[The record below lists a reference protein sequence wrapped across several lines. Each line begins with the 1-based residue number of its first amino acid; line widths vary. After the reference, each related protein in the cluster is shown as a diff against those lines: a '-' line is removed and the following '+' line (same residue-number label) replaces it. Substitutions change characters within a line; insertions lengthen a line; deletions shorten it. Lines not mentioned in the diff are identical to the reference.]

1 MAPFVMCPTCQQ
13 EYDNPLNRRFHAQP
27 NACPA
32 CGPQVSWSAERRT
45 GSGDWRARGQTAVG
59 AALAALAG
67 GQIVAVK
74 GLGGFHLA
82 CDAANDAAVA
92 RLRERK
98 GRVDKP
104 FAVMAADLETVAQI
118 AQLDDAGRRLL
129 TSPERPIVLLT
140 KRADSPLSELVAPGN
155 SSIGVMLPYTPLHS
169 LLTRGAGYGARNFH
183 EHHSAVRA
191 PRSALVMTSGN
202 YSAEPIVTDN
212 DEALKRLGELADG
225 FLLHDREIYV
235 PCDDSVV
242 RLFAGQELPL
252 RRSRGYAPFPV
263 ALPFASRP
271 ILAVGGELKATFCLT
286 QDRHAFMSQHIGDM
300 ENLETLET
308 FGHAVEHMQR
318 LFRIK
323 PELIACD
330 LHPAYLSTRWAH
342 EHANERPIVP
352 VQHHHA
358 HIVAVMAEHGM
369 DGAQPVIGFAFD
381 GTGYGSDGAI
391 WGGEALIADYCG
403 FERAGHLAYV
413 PLPGGD
419 AAIKRPYRTAL
430 AHLDAAGVAWDESL
444 SSVAVCP
451 KIERN
456 VILRQLETGL
466 NAPLTSSMGRLFD
479 AVAALAGI
487 RQTVTYEGQAAM
499 EMESVGERG
508 ARNGERKRIDQ
519 PVDKRYAFRLT
530 LVDGKII
537 FDAGTVIEAIANDV
551 VSGAPVAR
559 IAWRFH
565 EAVAQLCLDVSLRLR
580 ERNGL
585 NTVVL
590 SGGVFQNVL
599 LLGLTVER
607 LQQAGFEALW
617 HRLVPPNDG
626 GLALGQAAIAHHA
639 RQAT

>member
-1 MAPFVMCPTCQQ
+1 M
-13 EYDNPLNRRFHAQP
+13 
-27 NACPA
+27 
-32 CGPQVSWSAERRT
+32 
-45 GSGDWRARGQTAVG
+45 GSGEWGVRGQAAVE
-59 AALAALAG
+59 AAVTALAG

-82 CDAANDAAVA
+82 CDATDDAAVA

-118 AQLDDAGRRLL
+118 AQLDDASRRLL
-129 TSPERPIVLLT
+129 TSPERPIVLLP
-140 KRADSPLSELVAPGN
+140 KRADSPLSDLVAPGN
-155 SSIGVMLPYTPLHS
+155 SSIGIMLPYTPLHS
-169 LLTRGAGYGARNFH
+169 LLTRGAGRGVRNGAREN
-183 EHHSAVRA
+183 SALRA
-191 PRSALVMTSGN
+191 PRPALIMTSGN

-212 DEALKRLGELADG
+212 DEALARLGELADG

-242 RLFAGQELPL
+242 RLFAGHELPL

-318 LFRIK
+318 LFRIE

-342 EHANERPIVP
+342 EHANKRPVVP
-352 VQHHHA
+352 IQHHHA
-358 HIVAVMAEHGM
+358 HIAAVMAEHGL
-369 DGAQPVIGFAFD
+369 DGAQAVIGFAFD

-391 WGGEALIADYCG
+391 WGGEALIADYRG
-403 FERAGHLAYV
+403 FERAGHLVYV

-419 AAIKRPYRTAL
+419 GAIKRPYRTAL
-430 AHLDAAGVAWDESL
+430 AHLHAAGVAWDERL
-444 SSVAVCP
+444 PPVAACP
-451 KIERN
+451 EIERN

-499 EMESVGERG
+499 EMEGVGERG
-508 ARNGERKRIDQ
+508 AGSGEREMNGQ
-519 PVDKRYAFRLT
+519 PVSKRYAFRLT
-530 LVDGKII
+530 QVDGKIV

-551 VSGAPVAR
+551 MSGVPVAM

-565 EAVAQLCLDVSLRLR
+565 EAVADLCFDVSLRLR
-580 ERNGL
+580 ERDSL
-585 NTVVL
+585 NTVAL

-607 LQQAGFEALW
+607 LQQAGFEVLW

-626 GLALGQAAIAHHA
+626 GLALGQAAIAHNA
-639 RQAT
+639 KQAS